1 MSSSEEYLDNLLK
14 ALLESE
20 NASSAGAGKN
30 ESDSPEELFA
40 SMGGMTRK
48 ADAEAVEEH
57 RRVNR
62 SNRLKWSPIKP

>member
-48 ADAEAVEEH
+48 ADAEAVEIGRASCRE
-57 RRVNR
+57 RV
-62 SNRLKWSPIKP
+62 LPPV